1 MGIINRIKRLETQL
15 PLDEPARQKGAY
27 ELDEYMRIRHEEY
40 NSPEE
45 QEKREREYQKLCEIG
60 RKRKEAFYSGMPMDK
75 YPLPWEKKGENE
87 NDESNQSILSERRR
101 ISDEIKMYLGIL

>member
-15 PLDEPARQKGAY
+15 PLDDSDRKQAAA
-27 ELDEYMRIRHEEY
+27 ELDEYMNRSLAEY

-45 QEKREREYQKLCEIG
+45 QEKRQREYRELCVIG
-60 RKRKEAFYSGMPMDK
+60 RKRKEAFYAGIPMDT

-87 NDESNQSILSERRR
+87 NESDKSVSSERRR
-101 ISDEIKMYLGIL
+101 ISDEIKKHLGIL